1 MATKISI
8 GRDPKN
14 AICIDQRY
22 DTVSNS
28 HADIVDDEEG
38 LLFTDHS
45 SNGTIINNQKIRGTS
60 VHIYQGDKIFLAGVY
75 ELQWH
80 EINRYFPQTGRKTVT
95 RNIHGEQQSPAQ
107 QPQFDP
113 HATMRMNNNYKAED
127 PNEHLNGRATEY
139 FNRNQSQQEQFP
151 PIPPVQPQPQPRQQ
165 DSDNQSQLTGSG
177 WNWGAFVF
185 GWIWAVC
192 HKCYWPLVMVLLY
205 VVQVYLPMSLIS
217 VLAMIG
223 NLCIAV
229 LLGIK
234 GTGIA
239 WNTGRY
245 RSERELQEAQRK
257 WAIAAAIIVGVAAI
271 FSIIAIDFILMLL

>member
-1 MATKISI
+1 MATKITI

-28 HADIVDDEEG
+28 HADIVDDADG

-45 SNGTIINNQKIRGTS
+45 SNGTIINNQKIRGMS
-60 VHIYQGDKIFLAGVY
+60 VHIYPGDKIMLAGVY

-80 EINRYFPQTGRKTVT
+80 EINRYFPAQNRPTVT
-95 RNIHGEQQSPAQ
+95 RNIHGEQQR
-107 QPQFDP
+107 DP
-113 HATMRMNNNYKAED
+113 RATMRRNNHEANRGYD
-127 PNEHLNGRATEY
+127 NGRQTE
-139 FNRNQSQQEQFP
+139 FFDRNQFP
-151 PIPPVQPQPQPRQQ
+151 RIPDAPARREKAASHDKESRSAVQKTDLKPR
-165 DSDNQSQLTGSG
+165 

-185 GWIWAVC
+185 NWLWAVC
-192 HKCYWPLVMVLLY
+192 HQCYWPLVMVLLY

-245 RSERELQEAQRK
+245 RSERELQESQRK
-257 WAIAAAIIVGVAAI
+257 WAIAGAIIVGVAAL